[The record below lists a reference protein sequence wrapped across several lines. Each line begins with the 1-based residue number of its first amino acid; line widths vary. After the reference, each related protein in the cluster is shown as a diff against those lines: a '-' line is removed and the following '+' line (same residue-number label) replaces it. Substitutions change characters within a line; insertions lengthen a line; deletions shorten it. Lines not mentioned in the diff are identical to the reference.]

1 MSVEI
6 KLDRMDRV
14 YLPGEKVKGTV
25 IVHGKGQPLIHE
37 GISLECDGSVN
48 LHTAAKLEM
57 QDATEEEAAT
67 LTVWMATGGH
77 YQLRYEPS
85 EHEGYAAGTAV
96 LRAWHDQMLEM
107 LSGDGL
113 EERSKGSGA
122 MVWQQSGVPRSRI
135 WLPSDGARPKW

>member
-1 MSVEI
+1 MVTLASNRQLVYELPVGAGGSAEE
-6 KLDRMDRV
+6 LD
-14 YLPGEKVKGTV
+14 
-25 IVHGKGQPLIHE
+25 
-37 GISLECDGSVN
+37 DGSVN

-96 LRAWHDQMLEM
+96 LRAWHAFQSPLPRT
-107 LSGDGL
+107 SVPSRHAPDG
-113 EERSKGSGA
+113 EH
-122 MVWQQSGVPRSRI
+122 SRRVT
-135 WLPSDGARPKW
+135 L

>member
-1 MSVEI
+1 MVTLASNRQLVYELPVGAGGSAEE
-6 KLDRMDRV
+6 LD
-14 YLPGEKVKGTV
+14 
-25 IVHGKGQPLIHE
+25 
-37 GISLECDGSVN
+37 DGSVN

-122 MVWQQSGVPRSRI
+122 MVWQQGYMELSVGLDEYATKYFV
-135 WLPSDGARPKW
+135 LDE